1 MLDALIII
9 MACASEAP
17 SSCVPFMVHKLR
29 VERPADCQEPT
40 TELMRMFASKAPGDI
55 RIRGVC
61 MEDPNPPIRPNV

>member
-1 MLDALIII
+1 
-9 MACASEAP
+9 
-17 SSCVPFMVHKLR
+17 MVHKLR

-61 MEDPNPPIRPNV
+61 VEDPNPPIRPNV